1 MMTPRL
7 DVFLKGGLGNQ
18 LIQMAYANSLH
29 VRTGINVR
37 VNPILLHPFFSHLL
51 SISRRDHAFR
61 SVITLNEPLSPPM
74 QGVSLMRLCLDQ
86 LNSALVSDHQTD
98 GQIVDQIV
106 QTTTKPWYGLVGYF
120 QRRQAFDRTA
130 KRFWNHLKNQLLQ
143 YYSLRPFPRGQVV
156 AHIRLGDYLWPENQR
171 MFAKYPLSKQLC
183 AAREWSESLGGSE
196 PIHLVTDDP
205 VNLKRLLEENGAK
218 SFVIY
223 QGTDAED
230 DFLFLAKHRHIL
242 GSNSTFSLT
251 SAKLASELWNEP
263 HVLRLPNRWFVDSAL
278 DAAINE
284 ELSNCSFI
292 SYIDARSTGSF
303 I

>member
-18 LIQMAYANSLH
+18 LIQMAYADSLH

-37 VNPILLHPFFSHLL
+37 INPILLHPFFSRLR
-51 SISRRDHAFR
+51 SISRRDHAFS
-61 SVITLNEPLSPPM
+61 SVPTLNEVLSPPM
-74 QGVSLMRLCLDQ
+74 QGVSLLRLCLAH
-86 LNSALVSDHQTD
+86 LSSAVVSDQYTDSQIIDKILQTKA
-98 GQIVDQIV
+98 Q
-106 QTTTKPWYGLVGYF
+106 PWLGLIGYF
-120 QRRQAFDRTA
+120 QRRQAFGGTA
-130 KRFWNHLKNQLLQ
+130 ERFWSDFKNQLLQ
-143 YYSLRPFPRGQVV
+143 HYLLRPFPRGQVV

-171 MFAKYPLSKQLC
+171 MFAKYPLSKQLH

-205 VNLKRLLEENGAK
+205 VNLQRLLGENMSK
-218 SFVIY
+218 SFIIY
-223 QGTDAED
+223 QGADAED
-230 DFLFLAKHRHIL
+230 DFLFLAKHRHII

-263 HVLRLPNRWFVDSAL
+263 HVLKLPNRWFVNNAL

-292 SYIDARSTGSF
+292 SYTDV
-303 I
+303 